1 MNQAEF
7 DRIHTQIQRA
17 IYDNELA
24 KASTLLLKLIDL
36 QSEGIKE
43 LKQSI
48 KDS

>member
-1 MNQAEF
+1 MNQADF

-36 QSEGIKE
+36 QSKSIKE
-43 LKQSI
+43 LKDSL
-48 KDS
+48 KDN